1 MIKAPVVEVFFDYIC
16 PWCYVGTVR
25 TDRLQQ
31 EYGVELLWTVFPLH
45 PETPEEGIELAE
57 LFAGREDMI
66 IEMQARLRRLAETEG
81 LPLTERT
88 RTYNS
93 RRAQELG
100 KWAEARGKGD
110 LFRKAV
116 YLAYFVEGR
125 NIAKVDELVRIAEAV
140 GLQGDEARTVL
151 TSGSFAAAVDADWQ
165 RAGEL
170 GITAVPSHVCA
181 GKRLVGFSS
190 YDDFVRLIGKG

>member
-1 MIKAPVVEVFFDYIC
+1 M
-16 PWCYVGTVR
+16 R
-25 TDRLQQ
+25 TDRLQR
-31 EYGVELLWTVFPLH
+31 EYGVELAWTVFPLH

-66 IEMQARLRRLAETEG
+66 KEMQVRLLRLAEAEG
-81 LPLTERT
+81 LPLMERT

-100 KWAEARGKGD
+100 KWAEAQGKGD

-116 YLAYFVEGR
+116 YGAYFVEGR
-125 NIAKVDELVRIAEAV
+125 NIAKVDELVRIAEAIS
-140 GLQGDEARTVL
+140 LPGDEARAVL
-151 TSGSFAAAVDADWQ
+151 TAGSFSAAVDADWQ

-170 GITAVPSHVCA
+170 GITAVPSHLCA
-181 GKRLVGFSS
+181 GKRLVGFGS
-190 YDDFVRLIGKG
+190 YDDFVRLIGKEQE